1 MPELNFASELY
12 KPWRKKSYMASELKV
27 PANSTIRQHGEAETV
42 VRSAS
47 MPAALRATPC
57 EVRDEVDEQLLP
69 IFLEEADDLLPKL
82 SLNLR
87 AWREQPDDEGR
98 LRALTRVLHTV
109 KGSARM
115 AGAMRIGEYVHG
127 MEDRV
132 QSAVQKQGRDEYWD
146 DPDSDLDRIF
156 NLVEDLRDAKSKNGA
171 SVSIEPKFER
181 RSLDVSAEPTLPGM
195 IRVRSDVIDRL
206 LSKSEEVSSA
216 NSRIEMEMRTA
227 REGLLNLSGSVASLR
242 NKMREIEVA
251 LAHQMQSQ
259 FSLLNENNSFSDL
272 VENDHFVHLQ
282 KLTLRLY
289 EDLHDVQAAQQS
301 LLKNVARTE
310 TEISAQEHLNHQLQQ
325 DLIKVRMVPFSS
337 ISERLYRTVR
347 QTGKEL
353 SKRANLELSGTGVE
367 LDRGVLEKMTAPF
380 EHLLRN
386 AIAHGLE
393 TPEQRARMG
402 KPVIGEIHLSL
413 HKEDNELIFE
423 FSDDGAGL
431 DMVRLQQKA
440 LASGLLREGEPLSSE
455 QAIQMIFKPG
465 ISTAPEVTEISGRGV
480 GLDVVKNE
488 VSALGGHLNLVS
500 TPGKGICFTIHLPLT
515 LAALEK
521 I

>member
-1 MPELNFASELY
+1 
-12 KPWRKKSYMASELKV
+12 MASELKV
-27 PANSTIRQHGEAETV
+27 PANSTPRQHGKAETV

-47 MPAALRATPC
+47 IPAALRITPC

-69 IFLEEADDLLPKL
+69 VFLEEADDLLPKL
-82 SLNLR
+82 SMNLR
-87 AWREQPDDEGR
+87 AWREQPGDEGR

-132 QSAVQKQGRDEYWD
+132 QSAMQKHGQDEYWD
-146 DPDSDLDRIF
+146 GLDCDLDRIF
-156 NLVEDLRDAKSKNGA
+156 NLVEDLRDTKSKDAA
-171 SVSIEPKFER
+171 SDATEPKLER
-181 RSLDVSAEPTLPGM
+181 RVQDARAEAALPGM

-206 LSKSEEVSSA
+206 VSKSEEINTA
-216 NSRIEMEMRTA
+216 RSRIEMEMRA
-227 REGLLNLSGSVASLR
+227 AKAGLLSLGSSVISLR
-242 NKMREIEVA
+242 NKMHEIE
-251 LAHQMQSQ
+251 LAIAKQMQSQ
-259 FSLLNENNSFSDL
+259 FSLLNDSNGLPDL
-272 VENDHFVHLQ
+272 LENDHSSHLQ
-282 KLTLRLY
+282 KLTLLLS
-289 EDLHDVQAAQQS
+289 ENVHDALAAQQS
-301 LLKNVARTE
+301 LLKSVAQAE

-353 SKRANLELSGTGVE
+353 NKRANLELSGTGVE
-367 LDRGVLEKMTAPF
+367 LDRGILEKMTAPF

-393 TPEQRARMG
+393 PPEQRARMG
-402 KPVIGEIHLSL
+402 KAVIGEIHLSL

-431 DMVRLQQKA
+431 DMARLQKKA
-440 LASGLLREGEPLSSE
+440 LASGLLREGEQLSAE

-465 ISTAPEVTEISGRGV
+465 VSTAQEVTEISGRGV

-488 VSALGGHLNLVS
+488 VTALGGHLNSAS
-500 TPGKGICFTIHLPLT
+500 TPGRGIRFTIHLPLT
-515 LAALEK
+515 LAALAK